1 MAHTQG
7 RSEVNERIQE
17 LAEQAGF
24 YYTVK
29 TGFITPAGCDPE
41 KFAELIVRECA
52 QQAHDLADM
61 LSMHRDKSGAEIAES
76 IGNTIKE
83 HFGVE
88 K

>member
-1 MAHTQG
+1 
-7 RSEVNERIQE
+7 VNKRIQE
-17 LAEQAGF
+17 LAEQARKRPMGNSWC
-24 YYTVK
+24 YTN
-29 TGFITPAGCDPE
+29 PE
-41 KFAELIVRECA
+41 EFEQKFAELIVRECA